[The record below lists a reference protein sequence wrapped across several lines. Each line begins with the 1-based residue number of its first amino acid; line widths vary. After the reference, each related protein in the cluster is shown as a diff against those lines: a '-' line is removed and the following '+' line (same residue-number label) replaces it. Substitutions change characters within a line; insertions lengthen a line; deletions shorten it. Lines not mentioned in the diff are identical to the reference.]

1 MVSPVRVRVP
11 PLPKK
16 TCNDV
21 TAKHYVYGKT
31 DKAWWGTCRQ
41 LVLGFK
47 DSKSQPVNWKFTK

>member
-1 MVSPVRVRVP
+1 
-11 PLPKK
+11 
-16 TCNDV
+16 V

-47 DSKSQPVNWKFTK
+47 DSKSQPVNVKFTK